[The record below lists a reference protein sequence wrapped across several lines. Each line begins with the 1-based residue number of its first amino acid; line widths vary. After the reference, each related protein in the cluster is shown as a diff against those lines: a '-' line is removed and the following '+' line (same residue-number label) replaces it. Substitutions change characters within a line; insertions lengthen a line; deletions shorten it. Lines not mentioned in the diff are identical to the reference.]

1 MIHLIYYNDE
11 VKKEYLNFL
20 ATTIK
25 GTQSSKEY
33 KIKRTEKLFK
43 DLLIYEKIYNL
54 DVGEFDI
61 EKFKIS
67 LNDIL
72 FSRQI
77 NISTAK
83 QRISVL
89 YEYLSWYCSNINK
102 NIKLI
107 SKGKLDV
114 EEIFTKNIIKQAFY
128 KDVDDFLNSL
138 LILFNQGGK
147 VDILSTQLKKIVY
160 FTDMLLLYN
169 GVPFSKL
176 KDLRVE
182 QLDFENKLI
191 HLNGERIIKMYWLF
205 VPYYK
210 YVCEHRSYR
219 NNKSIWL
226 EKVKDVDYVISVPN
240 ETLEQSQKNSLKYL
254 SKYVN
259 NKNILKTMNKRFI
272 NKESIVLSG
281 LLFKMY
287 QTEQKLEVLTDE
299 TKQSLIDSFEV
310 CDSVK
315 NISMQYEL
323 YKDVY
328 FANQIC

>member
-1 MIHLIYYNDE
+1 MTYYNNNL
-11 VKKEYLNFL
+11 KKEYLNFL

-33 KIKRTEKLFK
+33 KIKRTEKLFR

-61 EKFKIS
+61 DKFKIS

-83 QRISVL
+83 QRISIL
-89 YEYLSWYCSNINK
+89 YEYLKWYSFNVNK

-107 SKGKLDV
+107 NKRKLDV
-114 EEIFTKNIIKQAFY
+114 EEIISKNVIKKTFY
-128 KDVDDFLNSL
+128 KDSDDFLNSL
-138 LILFNQGGK
+138 IILFNQGK
-147 VDILSTQLKKIVY
+147 EIDILSTQLRKIIY
-160 FTDMLLLYN
+160 FTNMLLLYN
-169 GVPFSKL
+169 GVPTSKL
-176 KDLRVE
+176 SNLKVE

-191 HLNGERIIKMYWLF
+191 HLNDERSIKMYWLF
-205 VPYYK
+205 IPYYK

-226 EKVKDVDYVISVPN
+226 EKVKDVEYVISVPDTN
-240 ETLEQSQKNSLKYL
+240 LEQSQKNSLKYL

-259 NKNILKTMNKRFI
+259 DKNILKKINKRFI
-272 NKESIVLSG
+272 NKESIILSG

-287 QTEQKLEVLTDE
+287 QTEQELEVLTDA
-299 TKQSLIDSFEV
+299 TKQSIIESFEV

-315 NISMQYEL
+315 NISMLYEL

-328 FANQIC
+328 FTN